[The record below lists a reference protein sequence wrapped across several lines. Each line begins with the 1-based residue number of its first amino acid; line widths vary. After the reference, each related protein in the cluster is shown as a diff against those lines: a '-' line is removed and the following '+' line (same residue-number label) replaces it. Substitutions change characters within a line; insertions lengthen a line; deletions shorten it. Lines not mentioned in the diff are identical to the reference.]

1 MKRLLIT
8 LILVSPFSFADWGD
22 VYYCQETSFAIT
34 GHEGK
39 LREVELGK
47 FQFKLDETKNA
58 MVFGSSGT
66 LQEEVLQLRKGSK
79 LGGGETWY
87 AEDNL
92 DRVSFDN
99 GGLLYTLTGGATAMM
114 MSANCDKF

>member
-1 MKRLLIT
+1 MKKLLIT
-8 LILVSPFSFADWGD
+8 LLLVSPFSFAGWGD

-34 GHEGK
+34 GHGSK
-39 LREVELGK
+39 LQEVELGK

-66 LQEEVLQLRKGSK
+66 LKDEVLQLQKGSK
-79 LGGGETWY
+79 LRGERWY

-99 GGLLYTLTGGATAMM
+99 GGLLYTLTGGGIAMM
-114 MSANCDKF
+114 MSAECDKF